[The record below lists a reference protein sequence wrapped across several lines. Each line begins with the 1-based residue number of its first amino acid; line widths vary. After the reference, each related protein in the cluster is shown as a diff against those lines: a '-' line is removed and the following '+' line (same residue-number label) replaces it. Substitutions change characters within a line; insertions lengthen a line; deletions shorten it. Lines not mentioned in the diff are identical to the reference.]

1 MSDSAELNSHR
12 ASLLH
17 RRGFVTE
24 ESVYGIV
31 VTSGLIAATGG
42 PGADLWTV
50 FTTVVATILV
60 FWAAHVYAGT
70 IAGRRGAHDLR
81 TTISADLR
89 HSLERSAGFLLS
101 AMVPSL
107 ILLLGALEV
116 VNDSYAIWA
125 ALWSCVAI
133 LAFLGF
139 FAFRRYNSGWLMCVI
154 GAIVTTSFGIAV
166 ILLKALIH

>member
-1 MSDSAELNSHR
+1 MSESPELATHR
-12 ASLLH
+12 ASFLH

-42 PGADLWTV
+42 HGAEPWTV

-70 IAGRRGAHDLR
+70 IAGRRGAHDQR
-81 TTISADLR
+81 TTMAADFR
-89 HSLERSAGFLLS
+89 HSLQRSFGFLLS
-101 AMVPSL
+101 AFIPSL

-116 VNDSYAIWA
+116 VDDTYAIWA

-139 FAFRRYNSGWLMCVI
+139 FAFRRYGSGWLMCIV
-154 GAIVTTSFGIAV
+154 GAIITTSFGIAV
-166 ILLKALIH
+166 IVLKAIIH

>member
-1 MSDSAELNSHR
+1 MSAPDERSSQP
-12 ASLLH
+12 ASFLH

-50 FTTVVATILV
+50 FTTVATTIVV

-70 IAGRRGAHDLR
+70 IAGRRGAYDVR
-81 TTISADLR
+81 TTVSADFR
-89 HSLERSAGFLLS
+89 RSLERAAGFLLS
-101 AMVPSL
+101 ALVPAL
-107 ILLLGALEV
+107 ILMLGALEV

-139 FAFRRYNSGWLMCVI
+139 FAFRRYNSGWLMCIV
-154 GAIVTTSFGIAV
+154 GAIITTSFGIAV
-166 ILLKALIH
+166 ILLKAVIH